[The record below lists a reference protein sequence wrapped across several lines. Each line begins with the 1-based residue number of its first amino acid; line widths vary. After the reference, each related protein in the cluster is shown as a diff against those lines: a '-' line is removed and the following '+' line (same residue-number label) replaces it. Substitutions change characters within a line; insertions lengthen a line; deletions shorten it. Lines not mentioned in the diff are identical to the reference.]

1 MKKYTI
7 GTGVKPEDVLSY
19 DHEGGVLLF
28 EVKGE
33 FLPLDEEIVKQLSRE
48 NQLRYHGAKEFHD
61 NWRGE
66 DHEKF
71 VEQFSVDKNLSG
83 SATDKLNVKDTKDL
97 HFRWARPDR
106 VSSYLAM
113 GYRLAGP
120 DEVQTFLGPSGNKH
134 EISVLGKQELVLL
147 CIPKSQF
154 EKKMQEKVKKNKEMA
169 GLLQKQ
175 TASSLKGEG
184 GFVASEKD
192 GHQWTE
198 IPNKEE

>member
-1 MKKYTI
+1 MKKYTV
-7 GTGVKPEDVLSY
+7 GTGTKPEDVISY
-19 DHEGGVLLF
+19 DQEGAVLLF
-28 EVKGE
+28 ESTDK
-33 FLPLDEEIVKQLSRE
+33 FLPLDGGVLDQLSRE
-48 NQLRYHGAKEFHD
+48 NKLRYGIAKEFHD

-66 DHEKF
+66 DHAKF

-83 SATDKLNVKDTKDL
+83 SATDKLRVQDTKEL

-106 VSSYLAM
+106 VSAYLAM
-113 GYRLAGP
+113 GYRLAKP
-120 DEVQTFLGPSGNKH
+120 DEVQTFLGPNGNKH

-147 CIPKSQF
+147 CVPKAQF

-175 TASSLKGEG
+175 AASSLKQEG

-198 IPNKEE
+198 IPSKEE